1 MEMNE
6 DKFNAIDTYIAKFP
20 EDVQKTLNELRRVI
34 KTAAPEAEEK
44 ISYQI
49 PTFVLEGN
57 LVHFA
62 AYKNHIG
69 FYPTPGA
76 IEKFKED
83 LAGFETSKGALRFPL
98 SEPVPYDL
106 VKRMVIFRVKE
117 NLQKAEAKGK
127 KKKQ

>member
-1 MEMNE
+1 MNE

-34 KTAAPEAEEK
+34 KAAAPEAEEK